1 MNIMKKYTLLSL
13 IACVAL
19 LLNSCNN
26 YMDLTPTSSQSD
38 KMLFAD
44 ANYTEL
50 AVNRFYH
57 FIDAMGQFD
66 VGQSSVG
73 LTEGMTETLKYGCT
87 ALNTHMWFANQI
99 AYAEDGLPASTAA
112 FFLGSWDL
120 LYGYISQVNIA
131 IRNIDKYAAYDDA
144 TKTRLLAEC
153 RFFRGWLY
161 FEILK
166 RSKQCILRTEDLDNT
181 YQYNMPL
188 SSEADCWQYV
198 YDELEFA
205 ATNLPETS
213 ATGRLTKYAAYGMLS
228 RAMLYAERWQDAFDA
243 ASAVIKSGKYSLT
256 ADYKTAWSTTAA
268 QGNTESIIEYQYN
281 LSGVTHSFDLN
292 FSPGGDAGIVTGAL
306 GTPTQEMVEMYE
318 KANGTQVDWSQWDN
332 ATTTATTATPPY
344 DELEPR
350 FAETIIYNGCTW
362 KGRTMNITTDAAS
375 KDGYIAWKEKP
386 QTGGKTTTGYFLRK
400 LVDETHDMSVNDR
413 ATSPWIALRYAEVL
427 LNASEAAYH
436 ISGKEADART
446 YMNQVRARVNL
457 PQRNYSGTD
466 LLAAIQHERKVEL
479 AFEGQLYWDMRRW
492 KLSATAYTGTRV
504 HGLRIDRIGGVL
516 NYTYVDCDGQDR
528 YFPARL
534 YQIPMPEDELQNNT
548 AVQQFEAWR

>member
-19 LLNSCNN
+19 LLNSCNS
-26 YMDLTPTSSQSD
+26 YMDLTPTNSQSD

-87 ALNTHMWFANQI
+87 TLNTHMWFANQI

-318 KANGTQVDWSQWDN
+318 KANGTQVDWSEWDN

-492 KLSATAYTGTRV
+492 KLSAT
-504 HGLRIDRIGGVL
+504 D
-516 NYTYVDCDGQDR
+516 
-528 YFPARL
+528 
-534 YQIPMPEDELQNNT
+534 
-548 AVQQFEAWR
+548 

>member
-19 LLNSCNN
+19 LLNSCNS
-26 YMDLTPTSSQSD
+26 YMDLTPTNSQSD

-87 ALNTHMWFANQI
+87 TLNTHMWFANQI

-120 LYGYISQVNIA
+120 LYGYISQGNIA

-228 RAMLYAERWQDAFDA
+228 RAMLYAERWQDAYDA

-268 QGNTESIIEYQYN
+268 QGNTESIIVYQYDV
-281 LSGVTHSFDLN
+281 SGVIHCFDIN
-292 FSPGGDAGIVTGAL
+292 FSPG
-306 GTPTQEMVEMYE
+306 
-318 KANGTQVDWSQWDN
+318 
-332 ATTTATTATPPY
+332 
-344 DELEPR
+344 
-350 FAETIIYNGCTW
+350 
-362 KGRTMNITTDAAS
+362 
-375 KDGYIAWKEKP
+375 
-386 QTGGKTTTGYFLRK
+386 
-400 LVDETHDMSVNDR
+400 
-413 ATSPWIALRYAEVL
+413 EV
-427 LNASEAAYH
+427 
-436 ISGKEADART
+436 
-446 YMNQVRARVNL
+446 
-457 PQRNYSGTD
+457 
-466 LLAAIQHERKVEL
+466 
-479 AFEGQLYWDMRRW
+479 
-492 KLSATAYTGTRV
+492 
-504 HGLRIDRIGGVL
+504 
-516 NYTYVDCDGQDR
+516 
-528 YFPARL
+528 
-534 YQIPMPEDELQNNT
+534 
-548 AVQQFEAWR
+548 